1 MYFTDRYINI
11 FINAVKLT
19 LQFFN
24 AVQCDSTYSYIIELQ
39 TFHKFFGKSNKPTI
53 NISTN

>member
-11 FINAVKLT
+11 FINAIKLT

-24 AVQCDSTYSYIIELQ
+24 AVQCDSTCSYIIELHS
-39 TFHKFFGKSNKPTI
+39 T
-53 NISTN
+53 NIS